1 MKNMGLY
8 IIFCLILWSCNKPG
22 SPDCFKQ
29 AGAFAVK
36 ERNLGGPVREIV
48 VQSPLY
54 VSVRYAPFEK
64 IEIKGPENLIE
75 KISFH
80 HVNKALYIKNNN
92 KCNFVRGYKHN
103 VYVYIYTPHLEFVR
117 NNAVG
122 EIRVESSVITDTLRI
137 ETEAGDII
145 VDCDMYKLSGSSHGN
160 GNIYFYGTA
169 QKAYFYIFGTCFLYA
184 ADGIINGYAY
194 VEHVSV
200 GDAYLNLTDGSLLNY
215 KIYKKGNIFY
225 KGSIIMDGNRYGSG
239 NLKKF

>member
-1 MKNMGLY
+1 MKVKALN
-8 IIFCLILWSCNKPG
+8 IIFLFLLACNKPD
-22 SPDCFKQ
+22 SPDCFKR

-36 ERNLGGPVREIV
+36 ELNVDGPVREIV
-48 VQSPLY
+48 IQSPLQ
-54 VSVRYAPFEK
+54 VSIRYAPVEK

-75 KISFH
+75 KIACH
-80 HVNKALYIKNNN
+80 HINKALYIKNNN

-103 VYVYIYTPHLEFVR
+103 VNVYIYTPYLEFVR

-122 EIRVESSVITDTLRI
+122 EIRIEPSVITDTLRI

-145 VDCDMYKLSGSSHGN
+145 VDCNMYKFSGSSHGN
-160 GNIYFYGTA
+160 GNIYFHGSA
-169 QKAYFYIFGTCFLYA
+169 QKAFIYLFGTCFFYA

-194 VEHVSV
+194 VEQISV
-200 GDAYLNLTDGSLLNY
+200 GDAYVKLTDGSLLNY

-225 KGSIIMDGNRYGSG
+225 KGSISMDGIRYGNG

>member
-1 MKNMGLY
+1 MRKEYIY
-8 IIFCLILWSCNKPG
+8 IIFLVLFACNKPD

-29 AGAFAVK
+29 AGAFAVM
-36 ERNLGGPVREIV
+36 ELSIGAPVREV
-48 VQSPLY
+48 VIQSPLQ
-54 VSVRYAPFEK
+54 VHIRYAPVEK
-64 IEIKGPENLIE
+64 IEIKGPKNLIN
-75 KISFH
+75 KISCH
-80 HVNKALYIKNNN
+80 HINKALYIKNNN

-103 VYVYIYTPHLEFVR
+103 INVYIYTPYLEFVR

-122 EIRVESSVITDTLRI
+122 EIYVESSVVADTLRI
-137 ETEAGDII
+137 ETEAGDIF
-145 VDCDMYKLSGSSHGN
+145 VDCNMNKLSGSSHGN

-169 QKAYFYIFGTCFLYA
+169 NQVFIYLFGTCFLYA

-194 VEHVSV
+194 VEQVSV

-225 KGSIIMDGNRYGSG
+225 KGSISVDGIRYGSG